1 MSGETFTHQLY
12 AQFARTGKALAH
24 GNRLEFLEILSH
36 GERSVETLAR
46 ACELSVANTSQH
58 LQQLRK
64 AGLVC
69 ATKRAQHVYYRLSD
83 ESVVELLAVLR
94 QVARSTLSDVGRLLK
109 NENGEL
115 QPLDGRDL
123 LQRLDNGVT
132 VVDVRPAEEY
142 AAGHVPGALNVPL
155 ERLER
160 YLDQLSADAE
170 VVAYC
175 RDPYCLLA
183 YEAVRRLRQ
192 QGIAARPLREG
203 FAGWQRAG
211 YPVDTQEVGA
221 APHRAR

>member
-1 MSGETFTHQLY
+1 MSSETFTHQLY

-83 ESVVELLAVLR
+83 ESVIELLAVLR
-94 QVARSTLSDVGRLLK
+94 QVAQSTLAEVGRLLK
-109 NENGEL
+109 RENGEFE
-115 QPLDGRDL
+115 PVDGRDL

-132 VVDVRPAEEY
+132 VIDVRPPEEY
-142 AAGHVPGALNVPL
+142 AAGHVPGALNIPL
-155 ERLER
+155 EQLEQQLGRLTSDR
-160 YLDQLSADAE
+160 E

-183 YEAVRRLRQ
+183 YEAVSRLRR

-203 FAGWQRAG
+203 FAGWQHAG
-211 YPVDTQEVGA
+211 YPVDADVQA
-221 APHRAR
+221 SPS

>member
-1 MSGETFTHQLY
+1 MSSETFTHQLY
-12 AQFARTGKALAH
+12 TQFARTGKALAH

-36 GERSVETLAR
+36 GERSVETLAQ

-83 ESVVELLAVLR
+83 ESVIELLAVLR
-94 QVARSTLSDVGRLLK
+94 QVARSTLAEVGQLLK
-109 NENGEL
+109 RGNGEL
-115 QPLDGRDL
+115 QPVPGRDL

-132 VVDVRPAEEY
+132 VVDVRPPEEY
-142 AAGHVPGALNVPL
+142 AAGHVPGALNIPL
-155 ERLER
+155 EQLEQRLGA
-160 YLDQLSADAE
+160 LSADRE

-183 YEAVRRLRQ
+183 YEAVSRLRR
-192 QGIAARPLREG
+192 QGIAAQPLRDG

-211 YPVDTQEVGA
+211 YPVDA
-221 APHRAR
+221 DIDASPS

>member
-1 MSGETFTHQLY
+1 MSSETFTHQLY

-83 ESVVELLAVLR
+83 ESVIELLAVLR
-94 QVARSTLSDVGRLLK
+94 EVAQSTLAEVGRLLK
-109 NENGEL
+109 SENGEL
-115 QPLDGRDL
+115 QPVAGREL
-123 LQRLDNGVT
+123 LERLDNGVT
-132 VVDVRPAEEY
+132 VIDVRPPEEY
-142 AAGHVPGALNVPL
+142 ASGHVPGALNIPL
-155 ERLER
+155 EELEQHLARLSG
-160 YLDQLSADAE
+160 DGE

-183 YEAVRRLRQ
+183 YEAVSRMRQ

-211 YPVDTQEVGA
+211 YPVDAESGHPA
-221 APHRAR
+221 S